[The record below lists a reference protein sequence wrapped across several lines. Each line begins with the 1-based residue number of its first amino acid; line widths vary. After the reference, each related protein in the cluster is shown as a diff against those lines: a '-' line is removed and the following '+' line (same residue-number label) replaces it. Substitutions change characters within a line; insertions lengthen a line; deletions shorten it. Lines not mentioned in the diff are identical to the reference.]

1 MASPANARTASDGFI
16 VVAVLWIL
24 AALAT
29 LATVYAIYVA
39 NAAVAVA
46 ANDDAIEAEA
56 LVYASLELTA
66 YRLLGVPKEEKRPTS
81 GEFGFRIGRAN
92 VSVDYRSETARV
104 DLNQAPKELLAG
116 LFEALGASPEEAD
129 QFGDRVIGWR
139 TPPAV
144 GPQDKETSLYRAAG
158 LNYDPRGGA
167 FAHVDELW
175 LLPGLPPALIERA
188 LPFIT
193 VFSGRAEVNV
203 LDAAPEVLAALPGMT
218 PERLNA
224 VLGLQTAPSQSGQSA
239 STVLGPTQTFTTTEG
254 GKVVRITARIAFDN
268 GRHMAS
274 EAVILVDG
282 RREPYRILSWQD
294 DVNAPAVRPQ
304 LSAGASR

>member
-1 MASPANARTASDGFI
+1 MASPATARTASDGFI

-66 YRLLGVPKEEKRPTS
+66 YRLLGVPKEKRPTS
-81 GEFGFRIGRAN
+81 GEFDFRIGRAN
-92 VSVDYRSETARV
+92 VSVDFRSETARV

-129 QFGDRVIGWR
+129 QFADRVIGWR
-139 TPPAV
+139 TPPAA

-158 LNYDPRGGA
+158 LNYGPRGGD

-224 VLGLQTAPSQSGQSA
+224 VLGLQLEPSQSGRSA

-254 GKVVRITARIAFDN
+254 GKVVRVTARIAFDN

-304 LSAGASR
+304 LSAGALP